1 MEHPRPHLWG
11 TASAAS
17 ETGPRIG
24 LVEASA
30 SVHYVLR
37 VVVRHYT
44 PVAVELEVMDKADY
58 RRCGEERIGIFG
70 EWKIHELLQRNWAH
84 FQEHKRIMSEF
95 RPI

>member
-11 TASAAS
+11 TASAVS

-44 PVAVELEVMDKADY
+44 PVAVELEVDGQIGADY
-58 RRCGEERIGIFG
+58 RRCGEEAHRNLRRMENPRIVAT
-70 EWKIHELLQRNWAH
+70 ELGPLSRT
-84 FQEHKRIMSEF
+84 
-95 RPI
+95 